1 MVLWFNFLDFLK
13 KISQLYK
20 KNRKTTYM
28 LFLKVRKNG
37 TGGGGTHAK
46 NNFQP
51 GTFAKKEHP
60 TDCMKFNF
68 VHTRVLGITFSVTSH
83 YYTTEPPANG
93 ERWWRL
99 YTN

>member
-1 MVLWFNFLDFLK
+1 MSTWTKMPLFQRIMQSKLLWELKQKRGATVLNHPT
-13 KISQLYK
+13 Q
-20 KNRKTTYM
+20 R
-28 LFLKVRKNG
+28 
-37 TGGGGTHAK
+37 K

-83 YYTTEPPANG
+83 YHTTEPPANG